1 MNITNNNTMIFA
13 REIDGKIHY
22 RAGLS
27 KKNKNGEYENG
38 YIDVRLPKDDKLEN
52 QTRINIKKAF
62 LTFYKTK
69 KDDTIFYIVIQEY
82 EKVAE
87 EKIAE
92 KDPYEEF
99 GKRVEL
105 EQQQELPMD
114 LPF

>member
-22 RAGLS
+22 RAGLTR
-27 KKNKNGEYENG
+27 KNKDGEYENG

-52 QTRINIKKAF
+52 QTKININKAF

-69 KDDTIFYIVIQEY
+69 KGDTIFYIVIQEY
-82 EKVAE
+82 ERVAE
-87 EKIAE
+87 TAE